1 MEENFDALEVI
12 ARTRGKVDMDNAPTG
27 ENIFLLWGLLTSV
40 FFLLQFVLWKWLHQ
54 PWCMWVW
61 LIAVLIGWPWMIILI
76 RRDYDRTHRHT
87 HKSKIIL
94 DLWIFIGA
102 SCAVGGLA
110 LGFANLFESLAM
122 PLIGLLIGIGAF
134 VSGLVIRFRP
144 KTIGG
149 IIGATIG
156 LMSFTL
162 QGDLW
167 TWQML
172 TLSLASVAALVIPGF
187 LYKKSIRNGV

>member
-1 MEENFDALEVI
+1 MEENFNALQVI
-12 ARTRGKVDMDNAPTG
+12 ADTRGKVDMDNAPTG

-40 FFLLQFVLWKWLHQ
+40 FFLLQFVLWECLHQ

-61 LIAVLIGWPWMIILI
+61 LAAVIIGWPWMIVLI
-76 RRDYDRTHRHT
+76 RRDHDRTHRRT
-87 HKSKIIL
+87 HESKIIL
-94 DLWIFIGA
+94 DLWIFIGVL
-102 SCAVGGLA
+102 CAVGGLA
-110 LGFANLFESLAM
+110 LGFADLFESLEM

-134 VSGLVIRFRP
+134 VSGQVIRFRP

-156 LMSFTL
+156 LLSFTL
-162 QGDLW
+162 QCDLW

-172 TLSLASVAALVIPGF
+172 TLSLASVVALVIPGF

>member
-1 MEENFDALEVI
+1 MEENFNALQVI
-12 ARTRGKVDMDNAPTG
+12 ADTRGKVDMDNAPTG

-40 FFLLQFVLWKWLHQ
+40 FFLLQFVLWECLHQ

-61 LIAVLIGWPWMIILI
+61 LAAVLIGWPWMIVLI
-76 RRDYDRTHRHT
+76 RRDHNRTHRRT
-87 HKSKIIL
+87 HESKLIL
-94 DLWIFIGA
+94 NLWIFIGA

-110 LGFANLFESLAM
+110 LGFADLFESLAM
-122 PLIGLLIGIGAF
+122 PLIGLLIGTGAF
-134 VSGLVIRFRP
+134 VSGQIIRFRP

-156 LMSFTL
+156 MLSFTL
-162 QGDLW
+162 QDDLW
-167 TWQML
+167 NWQML

>member
-156 LMSFTL
+156 LLSFTL

>member
-1 MEENFDALEVI
+1 MEENFDALQVI
-12 ARTRGKVDMDNAPTG
+12 ASTRGKVEMDNAPTG
-27 ENIFLLWGLLTSV
+27 ENIFLLWGLLASV

-61 LIAVLIGWPWMIILI
+61 LAAVLIGWPWMIILL
-76 RRDYDRTHRHT
+76 RRDHTRTHRRT
-87 HKSKIIL
+87 RESKIIL

-102 SCAVGGLA
+102 SCAMGGMA
-110 LGFANLFESLAM
+110 FGFANLFENLAM
-122 PLIGLLIGIGAF
+122 PFIGLLIGIGAF
-134 VSGLVIRFRP
+134 VSGQVIRFRP

-149 IIGATIG
+149 IIGAVIG
-156 LMSFTL
+156 ILSFTL

-172 TLSLASVAALVIPGF
+172 TLSLASVAALVIPGI
-187 LYKKSIRNGV
+187 LYKIRIRNGV

>member
-1 MEENFDALEVI
+1 MEENFDALQVI
-12 ARTRGKVDMDNAPTG
+12 ASTRGKVDMDKAPTG

-40 FFLLQFVLWKWLHQ
+40 FFLLQFVLWECLHQ

-61 LIAVLIGWPWMIILI
+61 LAAVLIGWPWMIVLI
-76 RRDYDRTHRHT
+76 HRDHDRTHRRT
-87 HKSKIIL
+87 HESKIIL
-94 DLWIFIGA
+94 NLWIFIGA

-110 LGFANLFESLAM
+110 LGFADLFESLAM

-134 VSGLVIRFRP
+134 VSGQVIRFRP

-156 LMSFTL
+156 MLSFTL
-162 QGDLW
+162 QDDLW
-167 TWQML
+167 NWQML
-172 TLSLASVAALVIPGF
+172 TLSLTSVAALVIPGF

>member
-27 ENIFLLWGLLTSV
+27 ENIFLLWGLLTSM

>member
-1 MEENFDALEVI
+1 MEENFDALQVI
-12 ARTRGKVDMDNAPTG
+12 ANTRGKVDMDKAPTG

-40 FFLLQFVLWKWLHQ
+40 FFLLQFILWECLHQ
-54 PWCMWVW
+54 SWCMWVW
-61 LIAVLIGWPWMIILI
+61 LAAVIIGWPWMIVLI
-76 RRDYDRTHRHT
+76 RRDHDRTHRRT
-87 HKSKIIL
+87 HESKIIL
-94 DLWIFIGA
+94 DLWIFIGVL
-102 SCAVGGLA
+102 CAVGGLA
-110 LGFANLFESLAM
+110 LGFADLFESLAM

-134 VSGLVIRFRP
+134 VSGQVIRFRP

-156 LMSFTL
+156 LLSFTL
-162 QGDLW
+162 QCDLW

-172 TLSLASVAALVIPGF
+172 TLSLASVVALVIPGF